1 MDLLEEDPLLHQV
14 HVAPLLAEHL
24 LVHQAVPPLA
34 HLEELPSDLLSVV
47 VHEDH
52 LEQVHEVGEV
62 VLWSY

>member
-34 HLEELPSDLLSVV
+34 HLEELPSDLLSVED
-47 VHEDH
+47 HEDR

-62 VLWSY
+62 VL